1 MQLSGL
7 PHLVIVSA
15 GALIQVSPSAA
26 IPVMSSI
33 PRTDSIRPPNRT
45 SSEFVVAETSSSA
58 AMLTAA
64 SAPAVKSSVPR
75 LSRLNA
81 IDLSVS
87 AVSDSDVPR
96 RADGGGDAADR
107 RRVRARR
114 EIVPVPCGAAR
125 VGSSSR
131 QCAVCQKAFSSS
143 ALLAVHR
150 NIHYLGAPRPPR
162 CAACRSTFSSRALLD
177 RHRTHHHAGEPPD
190 STDPRPYKCDQCA
203 VAFRIQGHL
212 DKHKRSKVSAAHI
225 CKEQQTSFVCYPSS
239 GLQCE

>member
-1 MQLSGL
+1 
-7 PHLVIVSA
+7 
-15 GALIQVSPSAA
+15 
-26 IPVMSSI
+26 
-33 PRTDSIRPPNRT
+33 
-45 SSEFVVAETSSSA
+45 
-58 AMLTAA
+58 
-64 SAPAVKSSVPR
+64 VKSSVPR

-87 AVSDSDVPR
+87 AVSDSDAPR
-96 RADGGGDAADR
+96 RTDGGGDAADR

-114 EIVPVPCGAAR
+114 EIVPMPCGGGAAR
-125 VGSSSR
+125 GGSSSR

-162 CAACRSTFSSRALLD
+162 CAACRSTFASRALLD

-225 CKEQQTSFVCYPSS
+225 CKEEQTSFVCYPSN